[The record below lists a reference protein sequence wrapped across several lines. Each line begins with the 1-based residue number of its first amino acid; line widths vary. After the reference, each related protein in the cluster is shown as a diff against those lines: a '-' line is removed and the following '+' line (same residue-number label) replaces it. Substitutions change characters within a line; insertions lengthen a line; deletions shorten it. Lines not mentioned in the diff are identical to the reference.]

1 MKIYCIKFDGL
12 PFRSEVFR
20 MRDLVNGK
28 LVRQIGGC
36 FTIETMAQML
46 VGKNSSQLKPH
57 GIGYTSWMDECKDIT
72 KAVGPIQNR
81 DIDGIP
87 DWSWLKDTVPFVLKL
102 KLEAVNPPTL
112 CGCFGYIRHKEM
124 YSRVILPNNIGAHH
138 EYIKKIQASSDDKM
152 YVINY
157 GQAHD
162 ACELSVDKNDLERRQ
177 HVATDYLLS
186 VLKLWNFNEPD
197 ALFWI
202 FSDHGHWRLPELGGY
217 PYDHNFITWAIV
229 KDNRVENVPLMQ
241 NFISAKDFYSYTVDG
256 QWPVR
261 DFYFTED
268 GRMNINSKRSTTAI
282 VCKVSGDSV
291 KVAIYHEPDNKFIQ
305 RNYRC
310 FDYELSFVS
319 ETEVE
324 EDLVEK
330 LKSNFEWVK

>member
-20 MRDLVNGK
+20 MRDLVDGK

-124 YSRVILPNNIGAHH
+124 YSRVILPNNIDAHC
-138 EYIKKIQASSDDKM
+138 EYIKKIQVSDDDKM

-162 ACELSVDKNDLERRQ
+162 ACEASIDENDLEHRQ
-177 HVATDYLLS
+177 KDAAEYLLS
-186 VLKLWNFNEPD
+186 ILKLWNFNEPD

-217 PYDHNFITWAIV
+217 PWEHNFVTWAVI
-229 KDNRVENVPLMQ
+229 KDNRAGSCPLMQ
-241 NFISAKDFYSYTVDG
+241 NFISAKDFYNYTVNE

-268 GRMNINSKRSTTAI
+268 GRMNIDLKKSTTAI
-282 VCKVSGDSV
+282 VCKVSGDFV

-305 RNYRC
+305 RNYRYFHYC
-310 FDYELSFVS
+310 LSFIS
-319 ETEVE
+319 ETGAE
-324 EDLVEK
+324 EELVEK
-330 LKSNFEWVK
+330 LKLNFEWVK